1 MLCRCDGECDGER
14 PGVTGVPGWHEGVGI
29 HSSGFLF
36 LLLPSGLSSA

>member
-14 PGVTGVPGWHEGVGI
+14 PGVTGVPGWHEGSRDSFVE
-29 HSSGFLF
+29 GFV